1 MDGFFLAVFLAVC
14 ILAAV
19 ILRCIC
25 YRCCLHS
32 CSQKLRQNNNEMIL
46 PRHTAP
52 TITPARPQ
60 PYSQVAV
67 DGTQRAPV
75 PPQSR
80 AVFTIYTFPQHE
92 SPELERTPPRTPG
105 PPKYSSLPADAP
117 PKYEDLFPQA
127 DFTFPSKAPSPK
139 VAPSIRSPIAL
150 QPLRS
155 SPQQISANSPPPQ
168 TTLVPLTPP
177 PVVVPP
183 PPVSRFP
190 VPKVPSSAPSST
202 LSQSSPPSASHSS
215 SSSLS
220 ESPAGGVPGE
230 APPMYTAVP
239 TSRTGD

>member
-1 MDGFFLAVFLAVC
+1 MGFSAMDGFFLAVFLAVC

-25 YRCCLHS
+25 YRCCLQS
-32 CSQKLRQNNNEMIL
+32 CSQKARQNNGEMIL
-46 PRHTAP
+46 PRHTTP

-60 PYSQVAV
+60 PYSQV
-67 DGTQRAPV
+67 DGTQRAAV

-92 SPELERTPPRTPG
+92 SPEMDRSPPRTPG

-127 DFTFPSKAPSPK
+127 DFTFPSKTPSPK
-139 VAPSIRSPIAL
+139 LAPPTRDSINL

-155 SPQQISANSPPPQ
+155 SPQQN
-168 TTLVPLTPP
+168 TLVPLAPP

-183 PPVSRFP
+183 PPASHFP
-190 VPKVPSSAPSST
+190 APRVPSSAPSPS
-202 LSQSSPPSASHSS
+202 LPPSSPPSAAHS

-220 ESPAGGVPGE
+220 DPSAEGVPRE
-230 APPMYTAVP
+230 APPTYTPVP
-239 TSRTGD
+239 PARDGE